1 MQKTNMV
8 KLFPVTMIR
17 DWKVETYKTA
27 MAAVLDII
35 RGFVLAYSLKKANV
49 FVVVVYFF
57 SVQSAKSTRSR
68 TDCIPGSFQCVQVLC
83 GTLEAE

>member
-1 MQKTNMV
+1 MV

-49 FVVVVYFF
+49 FVVVVYF

-68 TDCIPGSFQCVQVLC
+68 TDCIPGSFHVQVLC